1 MASKKA
7 TTRTTHTQQKPCR
20 PKVAPKRQRKQPKKI
35 TVIRSL
41 DAIGSHDLWNLA
53 QWRRKSLIKFASAT
67 TLLCHLEAD
76 KFHEDRANSEEKLA
90 RKLVARALVNAT
102 TAFDELVGGEAPVQ
116 MIIAAIGAAIETARA
131 ERIFCVG
138 KLGL

>member
-7 TTRTTHTQQKPCR
+7 TTRTIPTQQKPRR
-20 PKVAPKRQRKQPKKI
+20 PKAAPKRQRKQPKKI

-76 KFHEDRANSEEKLA
+76 KFPEDKAHKKA
-90 RKLVARALVNAT
+90 MDKALINAT
-102 TAFDELVGGEAPVQ
+102 TAFVELVGGEAPVR

-138 KLGL
+138 KLGRSA